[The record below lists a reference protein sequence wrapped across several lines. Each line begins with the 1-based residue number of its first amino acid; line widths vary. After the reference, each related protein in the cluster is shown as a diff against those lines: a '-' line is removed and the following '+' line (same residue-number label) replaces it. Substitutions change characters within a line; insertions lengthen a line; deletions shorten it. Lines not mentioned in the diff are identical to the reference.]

1 MFIKNILTIERS
13 TSTPGVGPQ
22 YQRELFGDIAR
33 FDCSASGTNIR
44 IRWEILGITYEVN
57 TTAAG
62 ITISETRNGLN
73 SLNSIIEIRT
83 AEINL
88 TEVTLIRCTIYQELP
103 HEAIEQG
110 LSAREY
116 SFLADLTLMPIITT
130 SSK

>member
-13 TSTPGVGPQ
+13 TPGVRPQ
-22 YQRELFGDIAR
+22 DQRELFGDIAR

-62 ITISETRNGLN
+62 ITISETQNGLN
-73 SLNSIIEIRT
+73 SLNSIIELGT
-83 AEINL
+83 ADINL
-88 TEVTLIRCTIYQELP
+88 TDMTRIRCIIYQELP

-110 LSAREY
+110 LRAREY
-116 SFLADLTLMPIITT
+116 SFFAGLTLM